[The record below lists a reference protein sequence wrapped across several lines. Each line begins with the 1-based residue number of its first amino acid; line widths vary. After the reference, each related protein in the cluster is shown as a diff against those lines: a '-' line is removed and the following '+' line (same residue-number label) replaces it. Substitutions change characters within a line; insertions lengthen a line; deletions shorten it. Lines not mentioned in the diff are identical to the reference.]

1 MNKKLNYNINILNKN
16 CITTWLDPKSSR
28 SIFLLDKLQLTHMW
42 FGRNLN
48 YLSVVWNLTL
58 YRLDIWSKFKLLTYG
73 LKSHDTSVLLDLFY
87 FIWSCV
93 FMFFVFLNERD
104 IKME

>member
-16 CITTWLDPKSSR
+16 CITTWLYPKSSR
-28 SIFLLDKLQLTHMW
+28 SIFLLGKLQLTHMW
-42 FGRNLN
+42 FGRNLSC
-48 YLSVVWNLTL
+48 LSVVWNLTL
-58 YRLDIWSKFKLLTYG
+58 YRLDVWSKFKLLTYG

-93 FMFFVFLNERD
+93 FMFFVFLNKRD